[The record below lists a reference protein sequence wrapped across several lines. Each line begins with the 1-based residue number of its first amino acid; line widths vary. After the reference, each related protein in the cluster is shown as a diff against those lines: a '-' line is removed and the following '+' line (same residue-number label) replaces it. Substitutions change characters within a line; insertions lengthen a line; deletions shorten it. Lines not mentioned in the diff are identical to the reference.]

1 MTNQLYC
8 TAPWNGITVRENGN
22 VLTCCMGSTVLGN
35 INSQPIHKIY
45 NNSKHIQI
53 KQEMLDGTP
62 SKNCINCVNF
72 EKNNANVTASIRSYY
87 NTTYSNLADEL
98 KFLDIRWNNL
108 CNLSC
113 IYCGP
118 YFSSSWAE
126 KLSPNNIK
134 IIKNDYD
141 SDLEDWILSKV
152 DQLHELMLVGGEP
165 LLMKQ
170 NYKLIDKLS
179 DTTRLSIITNLSY
192 NLSNNQ
198 STQKLFNRPKD
209 NTIWNVSVENYGQQ
223 FEYVRNGANWQQFSD
238 NLKLLMANNPN
249 NVNLQMVYGVFSA
262 LSLFDTVKYYYN
274 NFDIKKTKPN
284 LIDGNP
290 ILSLFRYPNSIL
302 KLAIKQ
308 LEDIIAWQ
316 KETFGIDYELYK
328 SDDFE
333 TILDKL
339 NETVYNNVSREII
352 TKDEFIKG
360 IASYDKWTKH
370 KFFDLWV
377 DEYKQIIESLE

>member
-22 VLTCCMGSTVLGN
+22 ILTCCMGSTVLGN
-35 INSQPIHKIY
+35 IKKQPIHKIY

-53 KQEMLDGTP
+53 KQELLDGTP
-62 SKNCINCVNF
+62 SKNCINCINF

-87 NTTYSNLADEL
+87 NTTYSTLADEL

-118 YFSSSWAE
+118 SFSSSWAE
-126 KLSPNNIK
+126 KLSLNNIK
-134 IIKNDYD
+134 VIKNNYD
-141 SDLEDWILSKV
+141 VELEDWILSKV

-179 DTTRLSIITNLSY
+179 DNTRLSIITNLSY

-209 NTIWNVSVENYGQQ
+209 NTIWNISVENYGQQ

-238 NLKLLMANNPN
+238 NLKLLMRNNPN

-284 LIDGNP
+284 LIDGHP
-290 ILSLFRYPNSIL
+290 ILSLFKYPNSIL

-308 LEDIIAWQ
+308 LENIIAWQ

-352 TKDEFIKG
+352 TKDEFVNG
-360 IASYDKWTKH
+360 IASYDKWTKY
-370 KFFDLWV
+370 KFSNLWPN
-377 DEYKQIIESLE
+377 EYKQIIESLE